1 MESTKK
7 ILKRFDTAG
16 MSLGALSP
24 EAHEALAIAM
34 NTIGGR
40 SNSGE
45 GEKILKDTILLKH
58 QKLNKLHQE
67 DLV

>member
-1 MESTKK
+1 
-7 ILKRFDTAG
+7 

-34 NTIGGR
+34 NTIG
-40 SNSGE
+40 E
-45 GEKILKDTILLKH
+45 DQILVRVERILRDITHLKP
-58 QKLNKLHQE
+58 QRLNRLPQV